1 MAIFSYEKPETDIVL
16 ILHSEFQPPK
26 PRILFTEAIFIK
38 RGRGYWPWALSLP
51 TPEGRISHDRAQ
63 MHRHVLPCVGPIH
76 ADYVLR
82 RDPCG
87 FNGSMHIRPRSVVAR
102 SLNGLVLL
110 AYTHNHSPPK
120 RRLDSAYERFQKI
133 ISMLELYDA
142 KRTTW
147 IRGKWTVAKE
157 DNMVQYLDKTKSL
170 IQGFDRFTIRQVP
183 RGDNKKADALS
194 KIASTSF
201 AHLSK
206 QVLVEI
212 LKNKSISEMDISTVL
227 EEQDPTWMTPIVEFI
242 SKGTLPHEQKDARR
256 IRRTAQRF
264 ELRDGVLYRR
274 SFLQPWLRCVG
285 PIQADYVLREIR
297 AGSCSMHSGPR
308 SVVARALRSGYYWPT
323 MHYDARDMIKKC
335 KDCQVPITTGANTYH
350 LTMAIPQVGYRHRW
364 PLPRCSGRIEIP
376 RRFVWDNIV
385 CRFGLPGEIVSDNGK
400 QFCDNPF
407 KDWCSRLSITQRFA
421 SVKHPQT
428 NGLVERANRSLG
440 EGIKARLDRHKGR
453 WVEELSHVL
462 WAHRTTIK
470 VSTGDTPF
478 SLVYGTEAVIPAE
491 IGMPT
496 IRTAEV
502 NITTNDDERRIDL
515 DILEERREQAAIREE
530 KAKLKMKGYYD
541 AKVRGVSFRPGDFV
555 YRANDASHAEDTGKL
570 GPKWEGPYEVT
581 EALGKG
587 AYKLR
592 DMDGRELP
600 RTWNICNLKKCY
612 L

>member
-1 MAIFSYEKPETDIVL
+1 MGS
-16 ILHSEFQPPK
+16 
-26 PRILFTEAIFIK
+26 
-38 RGRGYWPWALSLP
+38 
-51 TPEGRISHDRAQ
+51 
-63 MHRHVLPCVGPIH
+63 
-76 ADYVLR
+76 R
-82 RDPCG
+82 RERC
-87 FNGSMHIRPRSVVAR
+87 
-102 SLNGLVLL
+102 
-110 AYTHNHSPPK
+110 HNHRESGQNVC
-120 RRLDSAYERFQKI
+120 LDY
-133 ISMLELYDA
+133 
-142 KRTTW
+142 
-147 IRGKWTVAKE
+147 
-157 DNMVQYLDKTKSL
+157 
-170 IQGFDRFTIRQVP
+170 
-183 RGDNKKADALS
+183 
-194 KIASTSF
+194 
-201 AHLSK
+201 
-206 QVLVEI
+206 
-212 LKNKSISEMDISTVL
+212 
-227 EEQDPTWMTPIVEFI
+227 
-242 SKGTLPHEQKDARR
+242 
-256 IRRTAQRF
+256 
-264 ELRDGVLYRR
+264 
-274 SFLQPWLRCVG
+274 
-285 PIQADYVLREIR
+285 
-297 AGSCSMHSGPR
+297 
-308 SVVARALRSGYYWPT
+308 
-323 MHYDARDMIKKC
+323 
-335 KDCQVPITTGANTYH
+335 
-350 LTMAIPQVGYRHRW
+350 
-364 PLPRCSGRIEIP
+364 
-376 RRFVWDNIV
+376 IV
-385 CRFGLPGEIVSDNGK
+385 CRFGLPGEIISDNGK

-407 KDWCSRLSITQRFA
+407 KDWCARLSITQRFA

-502 NITTNDDERRIDL
+502 NIATNDDERRIDL